1 MLDTLK
7 RYSNTWVAK
16 ILMALLILSFGL
28 FGIANVFTN
37 LGTSSVARVG
47 NQSISAVEFDR
58 AYRSQLNNIARQTG
72 RQPSPEEAMAFG
84 IPGSVLNQLASNAAL
99 DQMVEDFGV
108 GASDEMVSEMIAQD
122 PNFATTLGVF
132 DRQQFTQML
141 RQNGYTESEYIE
153 AQAESVQRSQVIRGL
168 FGGAMA
174 PKTILQI
181 TNRVQNDSRTIDY
194 FTISN
199 NVLDPID
206 PPTED
211 QLVSYLE
218 ENQAQYRAE
227 AKKKIEVL
235 VLTPESLARSLEPTE
250 SELRAE
256 YEQAGDQLTS
266 DETRNVTLWRLRDD
280 SQADTLVQGI
290 AQGQSLDQILAA
302 NNFGITA
309 TPLGQVSRGDI
320 ENEAIASAA
329 FDGDKGLTIA
339 DTADGKVAVMVRNI
353 VPAEQLS
360 FEEARD
366 QLVANVAAD
375 QARDII
381 IDKIDE
387 IEEQRATLRPISEIA
402 ADVGLE
408 TQTVEI
414 TRSGEGLDTVN
425 DLPQDGQQRLL
436 TAINNAEQDALLPA
450 VTIGGNAMAWFDLLE
465 ETPARDLT
473 LDEVRDELET
483 AWMEDQRAQALAE
496 KASELA
502 SRVEQGTPIFDVA
515 SEVGQ
520 IAQPSLPLTRRGD
533 GSFITANVASAAFSG
548 GEGHADAVRL
558 QDGTYLVFQVTG
570 VTPAEPIEVTQDN
583 LSSVSDNVADDLY
596 QQFITARRDDLGVNI
611 NQGTLNQ
618 ILSLDQ

>member
-1 MLDTLK
+1 MLDTFK

-37 LGTSSVARVG
+37 LGSSSVARVG

-58 AYRSQLNNIARQTG
+58 AYRQQLNNITRQTG

-99 DQMVEDFGV
+99 DQMVADYGI

-132 DRQQFTQML
+132 DRAQFTQML
-141 RQNGYTESEYIE
+141 RQNGFTESEYID

-174 PKTILQI
+174 PATILQI
-181 TNRVQNDSRTIDY
+181 SNRVQNDTRTIDY
-194 FTISN
+194 FTIST
-199 NVLDPID
+199 NVLDTIEA
-206 PPTED
+206 PTEE
-211 QLVSYLE
+211 QLTTYLE
-218 ENQAQYRAE
+218 QNQAQYRAE
-227 AKKKIEVL
+227 AKKKIDVL
-235 VLTPESLARSLEPTE
+235 VLTPESLARSLEASE
-250 SELRAE
+250 EELRAE
-256 YEQAGDQLTS
+256 YEAAGDQLTTA
-266 DETRNVTLWRLRDD
+266 ETRNVTLWRLNDD
-280 SQADTLVQGI
+280 AQAATLVQGI
-290 AQGQSLDQILAA
+290 AQGQSLDQILAV
-302 NNFGITA
+302 NNFGISA
-309 TPLGQVSRGDI
+309 TPLGQITRDQI
-320 ENEAIASAA
+320 EDEAIAIAA

-339 DTADGKVAVMVRNI
+339 DAATGKVAVMVRNI
-353 VPAEQLS
+353 VPETQLS
-360 FEEARD
+360 FEEAQEQLLARVNAKKARD
-366 QLVANVAAD
+366 QIL
-375 QARDII
+375 
-381 IDKIDE
+381 DKIDE

-402 ADVGLE
+402 AEVGLE
-408 TQTVEI
+408 TQTIEI
-414 TRSGEGLDTVN
+414 TQSGVGLNEVN
-425 DLPQDGQQRLL
+425 DLPAEGQERLL

-450 VTIGGNAMAWFDLLE
+450 VTIGANAMAWFDLLE
-465 ETPARDLT
+465 ETTARDLT
-473 LDEVRDELET
+473 LEEVREELET
-483 AWMEDQRAQALAE
+483 AWLETQRAQALAE
-496 KASELA
+496 KADALVA
-502 SRVEQGTPIFDVA
+502 QINDGTAIFDVA

-558 QDGTYLVFQVTG
+558 SDGTYLVFQVTG
-570 VTPAEPIEVTQDN
+570 ITAAEPSDIEQDN
-583 LSSVSDNVADDLY
+583 LIALSDSVADDLY
-596 QQFITARRDDLGVNI
+596 QQFITARRDDLGVSI

>member
-1 MLDTLK
+1 MLDTFK

-37 LGTSSVARVG
+37 LGSSSVARVG

-58 AYRSQLNNIARQTG
+58 AYRQQLNNITRQTG

-99 DQMVEDFGV
+99 DQMVADYGI

-132 DRQQFTQML
+132 DRAQFTQML
-141 RQNGYTESEYIE
+141 RQNGFTESEYID

-174 PKTILQI
+174 PATILQI
-181 TNRVQNDSRTIDY
+181 SNRVQNDTRTIDY
-194 FTISN
+194 FTIST
-199 NVLDPID
+199 NVLDTIEA
-206 PPTED
+206 PTEE
-211 QLVSYLE
+211 QLTTYLE
-218 ENQAQYRAE
+218 QNQAQYRAE
-227 AKKKIEVL
+227 AKKKIDVL
-235 VLTPESLARSLEPTE
+235 VLTPESLARSLEASDE
-250 SELRAE
+250 ELRAE
-256 YEQAGDQLTS
+256 YEAAGDQLTTS
-266 DETRNVTLWRLRDD
+266 ETRNVTLWRLNDD
-280 SQADTLVQGI
+280 AQAATLVQGI
-290 AQGQSLDQILAA
+290 AQGQSLDQILAV
-302 NNFGITA
+302 NNFGISA
-309 TPLGQVSRGDI
+309 TPLGQITRDQI
-320 ENEAIASAA
+320 EDEAIAIAA

-339 DTADGKVAVMVRNI
+339 DAATGKVAVMVRNI
-353 VPAEQLS
+353 VPETQLS
-360 FEEARD
+360 FEEAQEQLLARVNAKKARD
-366 QLVANVAAD
+366 QIL
-375 QARDII
+375 
-381 IDKIDE
+381 DKIDE

-402 ADVGLE
+402 AEVGLE
-408 TQTVEI
+408 TQTIEI
-414 TRSGEGLDTVN
+414 TQSGVGLDEVN
-425 DLPQDGQQRLL
+425 DLPAEGQERLL

-450 VTIGGNAMAWFDLLE
+450 VTIGANAMAWFDLLE
-465 ETPARDLT
+465 ETTARDLT
-473 LDEVRDELET
+473 LEEVREELET
-483 AWMEDQRAQALAE
+483 AWLETQRAQALAE
-496 KASELA
+496 KADALVA
-502 SRVEQGTPIFDVA
+502 QINDGTAIFDVA

-558 QDGTYLVFQVTG
+558 SDGTYLVFQVTG
-570 VTPAEPIEVTQDN
+570 ITAAEPSEIEQDN
-583 LSSVSDNVADDLY
+583 LIALSDSVADDLY
-596 QQFITARRDDLGVNI
+596 QQFITARRDDLGVSI

>member
-1 MLDTLK
+1 MLDTFK

-37 LGTSSVARVG
+37 LGSSSVARVG

-58 AYRSQLNNIARQTG
+58 AYRTQLNNIAHQTG

-99 DQMVEDFGV
+99 DQMVADFGV

-141 RQNGYTESEYIE
+141 RQNGYTESEYID

-181 TNRVQNDSRTIDY
+181 TNRVQNDTRTIDY
-194 FTISN
+194 FTLSN

-206 PPTED
+206 APTEE
-211 QLVSYLE
+211 QLATYLE

-227 AKKKIEVL
+227 AQKQIEVL
-235 VLTPESLARSLEPTE
+235 VLTPESLARSLDASEE
-250 SELRAE
+250 ELRAE
-256 YEQAGDQLTS
+256 YDASGDQLTS
-266 DETRNVTLWRLRDD
+266 DETRNVTLWRLKDD
-280 SQADTLVQGI
+280 AQAQTLVEGI

-309 TPLGQVSRGDI
+309 TPLGQISRGQISD
-320 ENEAIASAA
+320 ETIANAA

-339 DTADGKVAVMVRNI
+339 DAADGKVAVMVRNI
-353 VPAEQLS
+353 VPETQLS
-360 FEEARD
+360 FEDARD
-366 QLVANVAAD
+366 ELVARVNAKKAS
-375 QARDII
+375 DII

-387 IEEQRATLRPISEIA
+387 IEEQRATLRSIGEIA

-408 TQTVEI
+408 TQTVDV
-414 TRSGEGLDTVN
+414 TRSGVGLDQIG
-425 DLPQDGQQRLL
+425 DLPAEGEQRLL

-450 VTIGGNAMAWFDLLE
+450 VTIGANAMAWFDLLQE
-465 ETPARDLT
+465 IAARDLT
-473 LDEVRDELET
+473 LEEVRDDLET
-483 AWMEDQRAQALAE
+483 AWMQDQRAQALAE
-496 KASELA
+496 KANELVA
-502 SRVEQGTPIFDVA
+502 EVDQGTPIFDVA
-515 SEVGQ
+515 SKVGQ

-533 GSFITANVASAAFSG
+533 GSFITANVATAAFSG
-548 GEGHADAVRL
+548 GEGFADAVQL

-570 VTPAEPIEVTQDN
+570 ITAAEPSDIEQDN
-583 LSSVSDNVADDLY
+583 LIALSDSVADDLY
-596 QQFITARRDDLGVNI
+596 QQFITARRDDLGVSI

>member
-1 MLDTLK
+1 MLDTFK

-37 LGTSSVARVG
+37 LGSSSVARVG

-58 AYRSQLNNIARQTG
+58 AYRTQLNNIARQTG

-99 DQMVEDFGV
+99 DQMVADFGV

-141 RQNGYTESEYIE
+141 RQNGYTESEYID

-181 TNRVQNDSRTIDY
+181 TNRVQNDTRTIDY
-194 FTISN
+194 FTLSN

-206 PPTED
+206 APTEE
-211 QLVSYLE
+211 QLATYLE

-227 AKKKIEVL
+227 AQKQIEVL
-235 VLTPESLARSLEPTE
+235 VLTPESLARSLDATE
-250 SELRAE
+250 EELRAE
-256 YEQAGDQLTS
+256 YDASGDQLTS
-266 DETRNVTLWRLRDD
+266 DETRNVTLWRLKNDA
-280 SQADTLVQGI
+280 QAQTLVEGI

-309 TPLGQVSRGDI
+309 TPLGQISRGQISD
-320 ENEAIASAA
+320 ETIANAA

-339 DTADGKVAVMVRNI
+339 DADDGKVAVMVRNI
-353 VPAEQLS
+353 VPETQLS
-360 FEEARD
+360 FEDARD
-366 QLVANVAAD
+366 ELVARVNAKKAS
-375 QARDII
+375 DII

-387 IEEQRATLRPISEIA
+387 IEEQRATLRSIGEIA

-408 TQTVEI
+408 TQTVDV
-414 TRSGEGLDTVN
+414 TRSGVGLDQIG
-425 DLPQDGQQRLL
+425 DLPAEGEQRLL

-450 VTIGGNAMAWFDLLE
+450 VTIGANAMAWFDLLQ
-465 ETPARDLT
+465 ETAARDLT
-473 LDEVRDELET
+473 LEEVRNDLET
-483 AWMEDQRAQALAE
+483 AWMQDQRAQALAE
-496 KASELA
+496 KANELVA
-502 SRVEQGTPIFDVA
+502 EVDQGTPIFDVA
-515 SEVGQ
+515 SKVGQ

-533 GSFITANVASAAFSG
+533 GSFITANVATAAFSG
-548 GEGHADAVRL
+548 GEGFADAVQL

-570 VTPAEPIEVTQDN
+570 ITAAEPSDIEQDN
-583 LSSVSDNVADDLY
+583 LIALSDSVADDLY
-596 QQFITARRDDLGVNI
+596 QQFITARRDDLGVSI

>member
-1 MLDTLK
+1 MLDTFK

-37 LGTSSVARVG
+37 LGSSSVARVG

-58 AYRSQLNNIARQTG
+58 AYRQQLNNITRQTG

-99 DQMVEDFGV
+99 DQMVADYGI

-132 DRQQFTQML
+132 DRAQFTQML
-141 RQNGYTESEYIE
+141 RQNGFTESEYID

-174 PKTILQI
+174 PATILQI
-181 TNRVQNDSRTIDY
+181 SNRVQNDTRTIDY
-194 FTISN
+194 FTIST
-199 NVLDPID
+199 NVLDTIEA
-206 PPTED
+206 PTEE
-211 QLVSYLE
+211 QLTTYLE
-218 ENQAQYRAE
+218 QNQAQYRAE
-227 AKKKIEVL
+227 AKKKIDVL
-235 VLTPESLARSLEPTE
+235 VLTPESLARSLEASE
-250 SELRAE
+250 EELRAE
-256 YEQAGDQLTS
+256 YEAAGDQLTTA
-266 DETRNVTLWRLRDD
+266 ETRNVTLWRLNDD
-280 SQADTLVQGI
+280 AQAATLVQGI
-290 AQGQSLDQILAA
+290 AQGQSLDQILAV
-302 NNFGITA
+302 NNFGISA
-309 TPLGQVSRGDI
+309 TPLGQITRDQI
-320 ENEAIASAA
+320 EDEAIAIAA

-339 DTADGKVAVMVRNI
+339 DAATGKVAVMVRNI
-353 VPAEQLS
+353 VPETQLS
-360 FEEARD
+360 FEEAQEQLLARVNAKKARD
-366 QLVANVAAD
+366 QIL
-375 QARDII
+375 
-381 IDKIDE
+381 DKIDE

-402 ADVGLE
+402 AEVGLE
-408 TQTVEI
+408 TQTIEI
-414 TRSGEGLDTVN
+414 TQSGVGLDEVN
-425 DLPQDGQQRLL
+425 DLPAEGQERLL

-450 VTIGGNAMAWFDLLE
+450 VTIGANAMAWFDLLE
-465 ETPARDLT
+465 ETTARDLT
-473 LDEVRDELET
+473 LEEVREELET
-483 AWMEDQRAQALAE
+483 AWLETQRAQALAE
-496 KASELA
+496 KADALVA
-502 SRVEQGTPIFDVA
+502 QINDGTAIFDVA

-558 QDGTYLVFQVTG
+558 SDGTYLVFQVTG
-570 VTPAEPIEVTQDN
+570 ITAAEPSDIEQDN
-583 LSSVSDNVADDLY
+583 LIALSDSVADDLY
-596 QQFITARRDDLGVNI
+596 QQFITARRDDLGVSI

>member
-1 MLDTLK
+1 MLDTFK

-37 LGTSSVARVG
+37 LGSSSVARVG

-58 AYRSQLNNIARQTG
+58 AYRTQLNNIARQTG
-72 RQPSPEEAMAFG
+72 RQPSSQEAMAFG

-99 DQMVEDFGV
+99 DQMVADFGV
-108 GASDEMVSEMIAQD
+108 GASDEMVSEMIARD

-141 RQNGYTESEYIE
+141 RQNGFTESEYIDS
-153 AQAESVQRSQVIRGL
+153 QAESVQRSQVIRGL

-181 TNRVQNDSRTIDY
+181 TNRVQNDTRTIDY
-194 FTISN
+194 FTLSN

-206 PPTED
+206 APTEE
-211 QLVSYLE
+211 QLATYLE

-227 AKKKIEVL
+227 AQKQIEVL
-235 VLTPESLARSLEPTE
+235 VLTPESLARSLDATDE
-250 SELRAE
+250 ELRAE
-256 YEQAGDQLTS
+256 YEASGDQLTTA
-266 DETRNVTLWRLRDD
+266 ETRNVTLWRLKDD
-280 SQADTLVQGI
+280 AQAQTLVQGI
-290 AQGQSLDQILAA
+290 AQGQSLDQILAV

-309 TPLGQVSRGDI
+309 TPLGQIAREEFAD
-320 ENEAIASAA
+320 ETIASAA

-339 DTADGKVAVMVRNI
+339 DTAEGQVAIMVRNI
-353 VPAEQLS
+353 VPETQLS

-366 QLVANVAAD
+366 QLLARVNAKKANDV
-375 QARDII
+375 I

-387 IEEQRATLRPISEIA
+387 IEEQRATLRSIGEIA

-408 TQTVEI
+408 TQTVEV
-414 TRSGEGLDTVN
+414 TRSGVGLDMIE
-425 DLPQDGQQRLL
+425 DLPAEGEQRLL

-450 VTIGGNAMAWFDLLE
+450 VTIGANAMAWFDLNE
-465 ETPARDLT
+465 VTPARDLA

-483 AWMEDQRAQALAE
+483 AWMQDQTAQALTE
-496 KASELA
+496 KANELVA
-502 SRVEQGTPIFDVA
+502 KVDQGTPIFDVA

-558 QDGTYLVFQVTG
+558 SDGTYLVFQVTG
-570 VTPAEPIEVTQDN
+570 ITAAEPSDIEQDN
-583 LSSVSDNVADDLY
+583 LIALSDSVADDLY
-596 QQFITARRDDLGVNI
+596 QQFITARRDDLGVSI

>member
-1 MLDTLK
+1 MLDTFK

-37 LGTSSVARVG
+37 LGSSSVARVG

-58 AYRSQLNNIARQTG
+58 AYRTQLNNIARQTG
-72 RQPSPEEAMAFG
+72 RQPSSQEAMAFG

-99 DQMVEDFGV
+99 DQMVADFGV
-108 GASDEMVSEMIAQD
+108 GASDEMVSEMIARD

-141 RQNGYTESEYIE
+141 RQNGFTESEYIDS
-153 AQAESVQRSQVIRGL
+153 QAESVQRSQVIRGL

-181 TNRVQNDSRTIDY
+181 TNRVQNDTRTIDY
-194 FTISN
+194 FTLSN

-206 PPTED
+206 APTEE
-211 QLVSYLE
+211 QLATYLE

-227 AKKKIEVL
+227 AQKQIQVL
-235 VLTPESLARSLEPTE
+235 VLTPESLARSLDATDE
-250 SELRAE
+250 ELRAE
-256 YEQAGDQLTS
+256 YEASGDQLTTA
-266 DETRNVTLWRLRDD
+266 ETRNVTLWRLKDD
-280 SQADTLVQGI
+280 AQAQTLVQGI
-290 AQGQSLDQILAA
+290 AQGQSLDQILAV

-309 TPLGQVSRGDI
+309 TPLGQIARD
-320 ENEAIASAA
+320 EFTDETIASAA

-339 DTADGKVAVMVRNI
+339 DTAEGQVAIMVRNI
-353 VPAEQLS
+353 VPETQLS

-366 QLVANVAAD
+366 QLVARVNAKKANDV
-375 QARDII
+375 I

-387 IEEQRATLRPISEIA
+387 IEEQRATLRSIGEIA

-408 TQTVEI
+408 TQTVEV
-414 TRSGEGLDTVN
+414 TRSGVGLDMIE
-425 DLPQDGQQRLL
+425 DLPAEGEQRLL

-450 VTIGGNAMAWFDLLE
+450 VTIGANAMAWFDLNE
-465 ETPARDLT
+465 VTPARDLA
-473 LDEVRDELET
+473 LEEVRDKLEI
-483 AWMEDQRAQALAE
+483 AWMQDQTAQALTE
-496 KASELA
+496 KANELVA
-502 SRVEQGTPIFDVA
+502 KVDQGTPIFDVA

-548 GEGHADAVRL
+548 GEGYTDAVRL
-558 QDGTYLVFQVTG
+558 SDGTYIVFQVTG
-570 VTPAEPIEVTQDN
+570 ITAAEQSDIEQDN
-583 LSSVSDNVADDLY
+583 LIALSDSVADDLY
-596 QQFITARRDDLGVNI
+596 QQFITARRDDLGVSI

>member
-1 MLDTLK
+1 MLDTFK

-37 LGTSSVARVG
+37 LGSSSVARVG

-58 AYRSQLNNIARQTG
+58 AYRTQLNNIARQTG

-99 DQMVEDFGV
+99 DQMVSDFGV

-122 PNFATTLGVF
+122 PNFATTLGIF

-141 RQNGYTESEYIE
+141 RQNGFTESEYIS

-168 FGGAMA
+168 MGGAMA

-181 TNRVQNDSRTIDY
+181 TNRVQNDTRTIDY
-194 FTISN
+194 FTLSN

-206 PPTED
+206 APTEE
-211 QLVSYLE
+211 QLVAYLE
-218 ENQAQYRAE
+218 ENQSQYRAE
-227 AKKKIEVL
+227 ANKRVELL
-235 VLTPESLARSLEPTE
+235 VLTPESLARSLEATDA
-250 SELRAE
+250 ELRNE
-256 YEQAGDQLTS
+256 YDKAGDQLTS
-266 DETRNVTLWRLRDD
+266 AETRNVTLWRLKDD
-280 SQADTLVQGI
+280 AQAQTLVQGI
-290 AQGQSLDQILAA
+290 AEGKSLDQILAA
-302 NNFGITA
+302 NNLGITA
-309 TPLGQVSRGDI
+309 TPLGQVSRDEI
-320 ENEAIASAA
+320 SDEAIAIAA

-339 DTADGKVAVMVRNI
+339 DAASGKVAVMVRNI
-353 VPAEQLS
+353 RPETPLS
-360 FEEARD
+360 FEDAREELVARVNAAKARD
-366 QLVANVAAD
+366 QIL
-375 QARDII
+375 
-381 IDKIDE
+381 DKIDE
-387 IEEQRATLRPISEIA
+387 IEEQRATLRPINEIA

-408 TQTVEI
+408 TQTV
-414 TRSGEGLDTVN
+414 TVTQSGVGLSDVA

-436 TAINNAEQDALLPA
+436 TAVNNAEEDALLPA

-465 ETPARDLT
+465 TTAARDLS

-483 AWMEDQRAQALAE
+483 AWLEDQRAEALAE
-496 KASELA
+496 KADSL
-502 SRVEQGTPIFDVA
+502 VQDVKDGTPIFDVA
-515 SEVGQ
+515 STVGQ

-533 GSFITANVASAAFSG
+533 GSFITGNVASAAFSG
-548 GEGHADAVRL
+548 GEGYSDAVRL
-558 QDGTYLVFQVTG
+558 SDGTYIVFQVTNI
-570 VTPAEPIEVTQDN
+570 TAAQPADIEQQN
-583 LSSVSDNVADDLY
+583 LISLSDSVADDLY
-596 QQFITARRDDLGVNI
+596 QQFITARRDDLGVSI